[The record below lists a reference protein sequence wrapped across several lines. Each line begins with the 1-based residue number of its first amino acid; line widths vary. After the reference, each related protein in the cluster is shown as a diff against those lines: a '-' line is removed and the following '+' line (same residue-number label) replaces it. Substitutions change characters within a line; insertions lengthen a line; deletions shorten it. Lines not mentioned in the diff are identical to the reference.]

1 MNTNISLKWDRYL
14 AVCMCA
20 ELLHLCLTLC
30 NPMDCSPPG
39 SSAYGIIQGKN
50 PGVGSH
56 ALLQGILL
64 TTEIKP
70 VSLCFLHWQAGSLPL
85 ALPGKPQVSLCVSRS
100 VVSNSFCP
108 HGLQPTRL
116 LCPWNSPGKNTEM
129 GCHSLLQGIFLT
141 QGLNPGL
148 LYCRQILYHL
158 SHQGSSS
165 IWLPIFKNY
174 VSEF

>member
-64 TTEIKP
+64 TRDRTH
-70 VSLCFLHWQAGSLPL
+70 VSLCF
-85 ALPGKPQVSLCVSRS
+85 
-100 VVSNSFCP
+100 
-108 HGLQPTRL
+108 
-116 LCPWNSPGKNTEM
+116 
-129 GCHSLLQGIFLT
+129 
-141 QGLNPGL
+141 
-148 LYCRQILYHL
+148 
-158 SHQGSSS
+158 
-165 IWLPIFKNY
+165 
-174 VSEF
+174 